1 MNINYFCPDF
11 KIHNYSDSGA
21 NINCE
26 LIENKIS
33 GLSVPRELLAASCK
47 PRVAESGEQ
56 LAVYFRG
63 SEYYLVR
70 RVPRRRAVLLD
81 RVQHIRNKQGT
92 ENMI

>member
-1 MNINYFCPDF
+1 MIPARTLIANSL
-11 KIHNYSDSGA
+11 KIKYLCDQFLGT
-21 NINCE
+21 CT
-26 LIENKIS
+26 
-33 GLSVPRELLAASCK
+33 LAASCK